1 MNKIAI
7 LSAAQIEQKL
17 RRMAY
22 EIWEKNNEEKEI
34 HIIGIEE
41 IGAEVANKIAEILK
55 EISPFKI
62 KTSSLKINKRAPL
75 SEPIVFNN
83 GESLSKKVVI
93 LVDDVANSGKTLLYA
108 IKPLMDYEPSKIQI
122 AVLVDRKHKNFPI
135 TPDIIGHSVAT
146 TIQENIIV
154 SYENG
159 KITGAHLE

>member
-1 MNKIAI
+1 MNKISI

-41 IGAEVANKIAEILK
+41 TGAAVASKISEILK
-55 EISPFKI
+55 EISPLEIRFSTLTIEK
-62 KTSSLKINKRAPL
+62 KAPL
-75 SEPIVFNN
+75 SKAIEISGADYNN
-83 GESLSKKVVI
+83 KTVV
-93 LVDDVANSGKTLLYA
+93 LVDDVTNSGKTLLYA
-108 IKPLMDYEPSKIQI
+108 LKPVMDLEPARIQV
-122 AVLVDRKHKNFPI
+122 AVLVDRKHKDFPV

-159 KITGAHLE
+159 KFTGAHLE

>member
-17 RRMAY
+17 RRMAF

-34 HIIGIEE
+34 YIIGIEE
-41 IGAEVANKIAEILK
+41 VGAAVALKISEILQ
-55 EISPFKI
+55 EISP
-62 KTSSLKINKRAPL
+62 LKIRFNTLKIEKKAPL
-75 SEPIVFNN
+75 SNIIDTPKESYNN
-83 GESLSKKVVI
+83 KTVI
-93 LVDDVANSGKTLLYA
+93 LIDDVANSGKTLLYA
-108 IKPLMDYEPSKIQI
+108 LKPIMDFEPSKIQV

-154 SYENG
+154 NYENG
-159 KITGAHLE
+159 KFTGAHLE